1 MIRTTGILFGVVLL
15 AQASGAFA
23 QTSGEGPR
31 NAIGYASVS
40 EAYNALR
47 AKPGVT
53 FSDNAGWTIA
63 NDTDRSIWS
72 FTPANHYAHPS
83 VGRRSL
89 VASADG
95 YHVETRILCQADKA
109 ACDRL
114 RDDYVLL
121 DKRMTEAIRAGK

>member
-1 MIRTTGILFGVVLL
+1 MTRTIAILIGATLM
-15 AQASGAFA
+15 ASGALA
-23 QTSGEGPR
+23 QTRPEAPR
-31 NAIGYASVS
+31 DPIAYASVA
-40 EAYNALR
+40 EALSALR

-83 VGRRSL
+83 VGQRTL
-89 VASADG
+89 IASG
-95 YHVETRILCQADKA
+95 GSFYVQTRILCQADKA

-114 RDDYVLL
+114 RDDYQLL
-121 DKRMTEAIRAGK
+121 DSA